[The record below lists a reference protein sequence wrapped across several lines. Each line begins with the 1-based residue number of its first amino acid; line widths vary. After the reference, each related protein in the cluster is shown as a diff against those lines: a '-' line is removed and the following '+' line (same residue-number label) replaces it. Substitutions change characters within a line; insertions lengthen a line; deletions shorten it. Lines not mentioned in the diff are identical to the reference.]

1 MPIVMFLGENVK
13 DYEKKN
19 LVIIKETLS
28 EGLFRCE
35 FCLQSMKLHSHY
47 ERNIK
52 ETGEV
57 ITINIVWCS
66 KCRKWH
72 ALLPDFL
79 LSNKHYSANE
89 IECVIIDSATENVNQ
104 IETEASQSTV
114 RRWIKQVSERI
125 ERAVGILKYLFRC
138 AGQAINEIVI
148 DPGPCYNELEQVL
161 EKAPSDVKHSGNRLG
176 LANIWIG
183 TNDIKVYI

>member
-1 MPIVMFLGENVK
+1 MFLGENVK
-13 DYEKKN
+13 DYKKKS
-19 LVIIKETLS
+19 LVIIKKALN

-35 FCLQSMKLHSHY
+35 LCLQSMKLHSNY

-52 ETGEV
+52 EIGEV

-79 LSNKHYSANE
+79 LPNKHYSANE
-89 IECVIIDSATENVNQ
+89 IECVIIDSATENVNL

-114 RRWIKQVSERI
+114 RRWIKQVGERI
-125 ERAVGILKYLFRC
+125 ESAVSKLKYLFRR
-138 AGQAINEIVI
+138 AGQAVNEVVI

-161 EKAPSDVKHSGNRLG
+161 GKAPSDVKHSGNRLG
-176 LANIWIG
+176 LANIWLG
-183 TNDIKVYI
+183 TNDIKAYI